1 MVDKDDRLSEVSD
14 RSLAS
19 EKTSILDLSPHK
31 LDKMETLQKS
41 NIGEQVVELNKMC
54 SSLCMIQPRQSKAD
68 TDASMQSIVAG
79 VRRLESNISM
89 IADRQRVTLLNVVR
103 FDVRKVLQTLGYIR
117 WDITLVGGSDDAI
130 KSIDNMMSLVRELES
145 LNQKIEGDAATQCDL
160 YNKMVEDYRAKEW
173 SREYWSFVRQVKE
186 DIDVDIK
193 AGMTESDA
201 LRRELKNLRQT
212 HLNSY
217 KPARIKRLYDCV
229 VNQDCP
235 LYEAI
240 VRDREK
246 LSDDDLLDLFSFLFR
261 YSTLK
266 GHIDSVHLLK
276 PVAGDYD
283 KLFTSWAAK
292 KYVTLLS
299 PALMMFGGIQ
309 EKGHFPI
316 LLMVMRDLGLSP
328 KENTPYLQMK
338 NYANEIN
345 KVDEI
350 LQFGNDHTIFSKT
363 FKLLGD
369 TPFCE
374 LEYGTVG
381 DSGFELQKIKE
392 YQEVYHRCYTIL
404 NYQGLRKHEE
414 VKTAAYLKEP
424 YPDFQMAD
432 VVAVYPVD
440 LRPRLNFLRSV
451 LRGETLVFG

>member
-1 MVDKDDRLSEVSD
+1 MKK
-14 RSLAS
+14 SL
-19 EKTSILDLSPHK
+19 EKTAIC
-31 LDKMETLQKS
+31 
-41 NIGEQVVELNKMC
+41 EQIVELNKMC

-89 IADRQRVTLLNVVR
+89 IADRQRVTLLNVVP

-130 KSIDNMMSLVRELES
+130 KAIDNMISLVRELES

-276 PVAGDYD
+276 PVTGKYD
-283 KLFTSWAAK
+283 KLFTCWAAK
-292 KYVTLLS
+292 EYVERMSPILLIS
-299 PALMMFGGIQ
+299 GIL

-328 KENTPYLQMK
+328 KDNKPFVQMK

-345 KVDEI
+345 TAIEELRFDK
-350 LQFGNDHTIFSKT
+350 DHSLFSKM
-363 FKLLGD
+363 FGWLGNAS
-369 TPFCE
+369 FCE
-374 LEYGTVG
+374 LEYGEIG
-381 DSGFELQKIKE
+381 DTGFDPQKIKE
-392 YQEVYHRCYTIL
+392 YQDVYLRCFTIL
-404 NYQGLRKHEE
+404 NQHGLCVPKERKL
-414 VKTAAYLKEP
+414 ASYLQT
-424 YPDFQMAD
+424 PDPNISLD
-432 VVAVYPVD
+432 VIMEGFPMEY
-440 LRPRLNFLRSV
+440 RIRLDYLRST
-451 LRGETLVFG
+451 LRRETLVFG

>member
-1 MVDKDDRLSEVSD
+1 MK
-14 RSLAS
+14 
-19 EKTSILDLSPHK
+19 
-31 LDKMETLQKS
+31 TLQKS
-41 NIGEQVVELNKMC
+41 NIGEQVFELNKMC

-89 IADRQRVTLLNVVR
+89 IADRQRVTLLNVVP

-130 KSIDNMMSLVRELES
+130 KAIDNMISLVRELES

-240 VRDREK
+240 VRDREN
-246 LSDDDLLDLFSFLFR
+246 LTDDDLSDLFSFFFR
-261 YSTLK
+261 YSVLK
-266 GHIDSVHLLK
+266 GHIDSVNLLK

-292 KYVTLLS
+292 KYVTMLS

-374 LEYGTVG
+374 LEYGAVG
-381 DSGFELQKIKE
+381 DSKFEVEKLKE
-392 YQEVYHRCYTIL
+392 YQDVYHRCLTIL
-404 NYQGLRKHEE
+404 NYQGLRRPEE
-414 VKTAAYLKEP
+414 MKTAAYLKEP
-424 YPDFQMAD
+424 HTKFKMSD
-432 VVAVYPVD
+432 VMEVYPVE
-440 LRPRLNFLRSV
+440 LRMRLSFLSSV
-451 LRGETLVFG
+451 LRRETLVFG

>member
-1 MVDKDDRLSEVSD
+1 MKK
-14 RSLAS
+14 SL
-19 EKTSILDLSPHK
+19 EKTTIC
-31 LDKMETLQKS
+31 
-41 NIGEQVVELNKMC
+41 EQVVELNKMC

-79 VRRLESNISM
+79 VRRLESSIST
-89 IADRQRVTLLNVVR
+89 IADRQRVTLLNVVP

-130 KSIDNMMSLVRELES
+130 KSIDNMISLLRDLES
-145 LNQKIEGDAATQCDL
+145 LSQKIEGDAATQCDL

-173 SREYWSFVRQVKE
+173 SREYRSFVRQVKE

-201 LRRELKNLRQT
+201 FRRELKNLRQT

-266 GHIDSVHLLK
+266 GHIDSVRLLK
-276 PVAGDYD
+276 PVTGDYD

-292 KYVTLLS
+292 KYVTMLS

-374 LEYGTVG
+374 LEYGAVG

-404 NYQGLRKHEE
+404 NYLGLRKPEE

-432 VVAVYPVD
+432 VVEVYPVE